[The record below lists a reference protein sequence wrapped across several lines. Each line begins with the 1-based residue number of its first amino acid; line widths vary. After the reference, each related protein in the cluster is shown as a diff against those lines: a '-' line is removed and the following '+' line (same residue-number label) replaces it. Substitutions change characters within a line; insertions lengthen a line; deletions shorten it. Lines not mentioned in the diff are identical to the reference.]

1 MNEQAQSAL
10 QEPASYRQLSFLLR
24 LWQAGGAG
32 TVNWQAS
39 LEIPGTGR
47 RIGFSNLE
55 GLFAYLMDI
64 AEGGKANALATDQSE
79 S

>member
-1 MNEQAQSAL
+1 MKEQAQSPV

-24 LWQAGGAG
+24 LWQAGAAG
-32 TVNWQAS
+32 TANWLAS
-39 LEIPGTGR
+39 LEIPGTGK

-55 GLFAYLMDI
+55 GLFAYLMEL
-64 AEGGKANALATDQSE
+64 AEGDTANDRAQDGPE